1 MEILVDLAMKDC
13 AARGVNLPASLKQA
27 GRSWPI
33 WAVRIQSQCAAGR
46 EAREETLIS
55 NIITFSPT
63 GDTHTRTQ
71 IQTHRPP
78 RLLQL
83 SVQYNTN
90 CAGSKQM
97 TSDLEFHAV
106 KEHFYHFFSPDDSNF
121 VVSGSEN

>member
-46 EAREETLIS
+46 EAREEALIS

-63 GDTHTRTQ
+63 GYTHTRTDANTDT
-71 IQTHRPP
+71 QTSKVTAAFS
-78 RLLQL
+78 
-83 SVQYNTN
+83 SVQHELHPNR
-90 CAGSKQM
+90 
-97 TSDLEFHAV
+97 
-106 KEHFYHFFSPDDSNF
+106 
-121 VVSGSEN
+121 